1 MDKYEGLRK
10 KLAEQK
16 FPCKYMFKFITLE
29 ENLAELKP
37 YFEDAEVKTKPSSK
51 GKYISLTA
59 VIMECLLSADQ
70 NHWIVI
76 NSFCRVKGLI
86 SL

>member
-59 VIMECLLSADQ
+59 VIMALSADEIIDRYKSLS
-70 NHWIVI
+70 HI
-76 NSFCRVKGLI
+76 KGLI

>member
-51 GKYISLTA
+51 GKFISLTA
-59 VIMECLLSADQ
+59 VIMALSADQ
-70 NHWIVI
+70 IIDRYKSLSHI
-76 NSFCRVKGLI
+76 KGLI

>member
-59 VIMECLLSADQ
+59 VIMALSADQ
-70 NHWIVI
+70 IIDRYKSLSHI
-76 NSFCRVKGLI
+76 KGLI

>member
-1 MDKYEGLRK
+1 MDNYEGLRK

-59 VIMECLLSADQ
+59 VIMALSADQ
-70 NHWIVI
+70 IIDRYKSLSHI
-76 NSFCRVKGLI
+76 KGLI

>member
-59 VIMECLLSADQ
+59 VIMALSADQ
-70 NHWIVI
+70 IIERYKSLSHI
-76 NSFCRVKGLI
+76 KGLI